1 MMDASLQSTA
11 QTALALMRAQ
21 GFEHA
26 QVSASFSQQ
35 DELNI
40 ADNQVSLMRSTAS
53 QKMSLLGLVDGRKA
67 STELSEFEPEA
78 LRERIKSLFADAK
91 GAPQDAANAVSTNQ
105 RARITQGP
113 QQADLGLLADKA
125 DELLKFRAAHTPLMG
140 LQESSIAHS
149 LVQSHTLTTG
159 GSDLQSSVGWY
170 GISAF
175 GTAKEGKQS
184 SSFNEAHGAA
194 NELSGLAA
202 QDYFGLADMMRDTS
216 RQIHTQA
223 LTGKFQG
230 DVVLMPSAV
239 QDLLNWLLGQLS
251 DMQLIAGSS
260 LYRDKVGQ
268 VIASPLFHLQSRFEG
283 PGCAAQS
290 ADAFVAQPV
299 ALLQAGRL
307 QTLIPSLYAS
317 RKTGLAHVPTGT
329 SGWTMA
335 AGETPRADMVAGVQ
349 RGALVGRLSMGSPA
363 PNGDFSSVIKNS
375 FLIEGGAVGPA
386 LSEVMISGNM
396 ARMLHDALSV
406 SRESIDTGSVV
417 LPWLRIGGLHFS

>member
-53 QKMSLLGLVDGRKA
+53 QKIALLGLVDGRKA
-67 STELSEFEPEA
+67 STELSEFEPDA

-91 GAPQDAANAVSTNQ
+91 GAPQDAANAVSANQ
-105 RARITQGP
+105 HARITQGP
-113 QQADLGLLADKA
+113 QQADLELLADKA
-125 DELLKFRAAHTPLMG
+125 DELLKFRAEHTPLMG
-140 LQESSIAHS
+140 LQESAIAHS
-149 LVQSHTLTTG
+149 RVQSHTLTTG
-159 GSDLQSSVGWY
+159 GSDLQASVGWY

-184 SSFNEAHGAA
+184 SSFNEANGITNDLA
-194 NELSGLAA
+194 GLAA
-202 QDYFGLADMMRDTS
+202 SDHFGLADMMRDTS

-223 LTGKFQG
+223 LPGKFQG
-230 DVVLMPSAV
+230 DVILMPTAV

-260 LYRDKVGQ
+260 LYRNKVGQ
-268 VIASPLFHLQSRFEG
+268 VIASPLLHLQSRFEG
-283 PGCAAQS
+283 PGCTAIS
-290 ADAFVAQPV
+290 TDAFVAQPV
-299 ALLQAGRL
+299 ALLQAGQL

-317 RKTGLAHVPTGT
+317 RKTGLAHVPTGMN
-329 SGWTMA
+329 GWTMA
-335 AGETPRADMVAGVQ
+335 AGDTPRADMVTSVQ
-349 RGALVGRLSMGSPA
+349 HGALVGRLSMGNPA

-375 FLIEGGAVGPA
+375 FLIEGGAVGAA

-396 ARMLHDALSV
+396 ARMLMDVLAV
-406 SRESIDTGSVV
+406 SRERIDTGSVV